1 MLVLYFSSPE
11 IAAAVIGNANN
22 NEAYLCIY
30 DINKQYNK
38 MFQTDNQLLLQP
50 IKMDVAAS

>member
-11 IAAAVIGNANN
+11 ITAAVIGNANN
-22 NEAYLCIY
+22 NKVCLCIY
-30 DINKQYNK
+30 DINKQYK

-50 IKMDVAAS
+50 VKMDVAAP